1 MLILVIIAIILVV
14 SFGLNMYAEENNK
27 EITKEF
33 IRELEKENEL
43 LKKQNRYLK
52 NLDLT
57 IRETELLEYII
68 KFKQTN
74 GFSPTIREMAK
85 GINTKSLNH
94 INNMIYSLQDKGYI
108 SLKEKRPR
116 TIVIKKFI

>member
-1 MLILVIIAIILVV
+1 MFGTIKQLHKWKIGGKKQMLILVIIAIILVV

-52 NLDLT
+52 NL
-57 IRETELLEYII
+57 R
-68 KFKQTN
+68 K
-74 GFSPTIREMAK
+74 
-85 GINTKSLNH
+85 
-94 INNMIYSLQDKGYI
+94 
-108 SLKEKRPR
+108 
-116 TIVIKKFI
+116 